1 MLLIMCHA
9 GADRFAIESRHVYE
23 LLPQARLQ
31 RPGGSPS
38 WLAGLLVYRGTA
50 LSVIDLTRLVHGN
63 PCPNR
68 LSTRIIVL
76 QAELEGKERRFGLLA
91 ENVHLCEPHAES
103 EESDSIRGEPTTLGS
118 LCLDAHGV
126 FQLMEPTRLMSQD
139 RQTILCPAS
148 EESR

>member
-9 GADRFAIESRHVYE
+9 GTDRFAIEARHVQE

-31 RPGGSPS
+31 RLGGSPS

-50 LSVIDLTRLVHGN
+50 MPVMDLTQLVHGR

-76 QAELEGKERRFGLLA
+76 QAELEGRDRRFGVLA
-91 ENVHLCEPHAES
+91 ENVQLCESHDEPRES
-103 EESDSIRGEPTTLGS
+103 RSDLGEPTSLGS
-118 LCLDAHGV
+118 LRLDSQGV
-126 FQLMEPTRLMSQD
+126 FQLLDPTLLVGKER
-139 RQTILCPAS
+139 RAILYPAVD
-148 EESR
+148 ESP